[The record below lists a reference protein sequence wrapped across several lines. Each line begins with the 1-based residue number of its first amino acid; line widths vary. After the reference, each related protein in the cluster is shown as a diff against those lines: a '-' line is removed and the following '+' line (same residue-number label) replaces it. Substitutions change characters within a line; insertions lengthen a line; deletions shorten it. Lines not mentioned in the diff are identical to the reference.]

1 MTSTT
6 VSTGTLAFQR
16 AFLLAVIAISVSV
29 RPALAQEAEEAV
41 FVGYNLKNYLNMDRR
56 VDGESVKNA
65 PKPEREIAALVT
77 MIQKSKPDVLG
88 LVEIG
93 SMEDVTDLQTRLK
106 AVGLDLP
113 HKTINRAF
121 DEDRRVAVLS
131 KFPIAATNHQTSL
144 TYLLDEKR
152 MLFKRGI
159 LDATVQINKDY
170 QLRVLGTHLKSK
182 REIQEADQA
191 LMRRNEAHL
200 MREYVNK
207 ILTESPKANL
217 LLFGDYNDS
226 RNEAPIKALQGKFG
240 SEAYLKDIKLADDLG
255 YTWTYCWSYADQYS
269 RFDYIFA
276 NKALLPE
283 IDTARSHIV
292 ADPVWFT
299 ASDHR
304 PTVVTVK
311 AKD

>member
-1 MTSTT
+1 MAPTFLS
-6 VSTGTLAFQR
+6 VKTLAFQR
-16 AFLLAVIAISVSV
+16 AFLLCAAFVLNSAHSE
-29 RPALAQEAEEAV
+29 EADEAV

-56 VDGESVKNA
+56 VDGQSVRNA

-77 MIQKSKPDVLG
+77 MIQKSEPDVLG

-93 SMEDVTDLQTRLK
+93 SIEDVVDLQKRLK
-106 AVGLDLP
+106 AAGFDLP

-121 DEDRRVAVLS
+121 DEDRRVALLS
-131 KFPIAATNHQTSL
+131 RFPIASTNHQTSL
-144 TYLLDEKR
+144 TYLLDDKR

-159 LDATVQINKDY
+159 LDATVQVNKDY

-191 LMRRNEAHL
+191 MMRRNEAHL

-207 ILTESPKANL
+207 IMAESPEANL
-217 LLFGDYNDS
+217 LLFGDYNDT

-240 SEAYLKDIKLADDLG
+240 SKAYLKDIKLTDNLG
-255 YTWTYCWSYADQYS
+255 YTWTYCWSWADQYS

-283 IDTARSHIV
+283 IDTARSRIV
-292 ADPVWFT
+292 ADAVWFT
-299 ASDHR
+299 GSDHR
-304 PTVVTVK
+304 PLVVTVK